1 MHPDALGRVTAGEQ
15 TLRQLREVDATWA
28 GPASGSSMAGDDDVW
43 RPLPCSEV
51 VRNAMLSAHDHLDLV
66 HRVLLDSTQ
75 PPPSIALYSAL
86 RGALLGSCLA
96 LWVVGCEDDAERRG
110 RALSLVAE
118 DYKYRRGFHE
128 SQTGSVDFE
137 HAAHSQPWVEHWQ
150 RRQDEL
156 EVVRRDFPRLN
167 AGKVTRIVAWVAC
180 EMFGSG
186 ADAHALFVGLFQS
199 GSSAAHGY
207 GWGTFVR
214 PGLTLLGHDS
224 RRELSAFEITVDVDD
239 AAEDY
244 LSCASLLVLAD
255 GLFRRR
261 CSSTQ

>member
-1 MHPDALGRVTAGEQ
+1 MHPDALAQVTAAEQ
-15 TLRQLREVDATWA
+15 KLRKLREVEAAWT
-28 GPASGSSMAGDDDVW
+28 GPACGSSMAGDDDVW

-51 VRNAMLSAHDHLDLV
+51 VRNAMLSAHDHLELV
-66 HRVLLDSTQ
+66 HRVLLDPTR
-75 PPPSIALYSAL
+75 PPPPMALYSIL

-110 RALSLVAE
+110 RALALVAE
-118 DYKYRRGFHE
+118 DYKYRREFHE
-128 SQTGSVDFE
+128 SQMGSVDLERAE
-137 HAAHSQPWVEHWQ
+137 HSRPWVEHWQ

-156 EVVRRDFPRLN
+156 EVVRKGFPRMN
-167 AGKVTRIVAWVAC
+167 AGKVTRIVAWVAR

-186 ADAHALFVGLFQS
+186 ADAPALFVGLFQS
-199 GSSAAHGY
+199 SSSAAHGY

-214 PGLTLLGHDS
+214 PGLTLLGHDPG
-224 RRELSAFEITVDVDD
+224 RGLSAFEIMVDVDD

-244 LSCASLLVLAD
+244 LISASLLVLAD

-261 CSSTQ
+261 AS